1 MRAKALFIKVLILI
15 LVFLGGSMLNVEAIK
30 NGIVI
35 DHIKAGSGWKIFSYL
50 GLNNAPCQAALIMNV
65 QSSKTGMK
73 DIIKIENVTDVD
85 YSVLGFIDPNICVNI
100 IKDEKIIRKIR
111 MSLPDRVQNI
121 FKCRNP
127 RCITTTENYVKPTFL
142 LVDRLKGLYAC
153 EYCDTLYK
161 AGDIQ

>member
-1 MRAKALFIKVLILI
+1 
-15 LVFLGGSMLNVEAIK
+15 MLNVEAIK

-35 DHIKAGSGWKIFSYL
+35 DHIKAGSGPKIFSYL
-50 GLNNAPCQAALIMNV
+50 GLDRATCQAALIMNV
-65 QSSKTGMK
+65 QSSKTGTK
-73 DIIKIENVTDVD
+73 DIIKVENITDVD

-100 IKDEKIIRKIR
+100 IKDEKVIRKIK

-127 RCITTTENYVKPTFL
+127 RCITITETYVKPTFL
-142 LVDRLKGLYAC
+142 LVDKIKGLYAC

-161 AGDIQ
+161 AGVVQ